1 MDRVNTLFM
10 RQRDDAGH
18 VQIRLN
24 RSLPFADQVSLIRLE
39 SMET

>member
-1 MDRVNTLFM
+1 MDRVNPLFM
-10 RQRDDAGH
+10 RHRDDAGH

-24 RSLPFADQVSLIRLE
+24 RPFSFAYQVGFVRLE